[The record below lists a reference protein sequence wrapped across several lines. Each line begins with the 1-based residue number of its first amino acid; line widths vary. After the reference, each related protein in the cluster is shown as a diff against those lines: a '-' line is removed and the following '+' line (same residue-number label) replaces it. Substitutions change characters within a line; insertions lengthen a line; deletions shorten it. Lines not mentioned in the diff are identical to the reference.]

1 MNHISMILVSVS
13 LGAIGQILLK
23 AGANKLVDFN
33 LSFQDLFQNLLTIMK
48 IPQLLIGII
57 FFGLSF
63 LLWIK
68 VLTKAELSYA
78 YPMVS
83 LSYVIVGIG
92 SAVFFNE
99 SITINKVLGISAIVA
114 GVFILN
120 R

>member
-1 MNHISMILVSVS
+1 M
-13 LGAIGQILLK
+13 GAIGQILLK
-23 AGANKLVDFN
+23 AGADKLGEFD
-33 LSFQDLFQNLLTIMK
+33 LSFGTFFQNILSVIK
-48 IPQLLIGII
+48 VPYLLIGVI

-68 VLTKAELSYA
+68 VLTKSELSYA

-83 LSYVIVGIG
+83 LSYVIVGIA

-99 SITINKVLGISAIVA
+99 SITANKILGIGAIVLG
-114 GVFILN
+114 VFVLN

>member
-1 MNHISMILVSVS
+1 MSQISLILTSVF

-23 AGANKLVDFN
+23 AGANN
-33 LSFQDLFQNLLTIMK
+33 LGELDLSLYAFFRSIITIIK
-48 IPQLLIGII
+48 IPQIIIGAV
-57 FFGLSF
+57 FFGLSS

-68 VLTKAELSYA
+68 VLTKSQLSYA

-83 LSYVIVGIG
+83 LSYVVVGIA

-99 SITINKVLGISAIVA
+99 PVTVNKVLGISAIVA

>member
-1 MNHISMILVSVS
+1 M
-13 LGAIGQILLK
+13 GAIGQILLK
-23 AGANKLVDFN
+23 AGADKIGEFD
-33 LSFQDLFQNLLTIMK
+33 LSFKAFFQNVLTVIK
-48 IPQLLIGII
+48 VPHILIGVI

-68 VLTKAELSYA
+68 ILTKSELSYA

-83 LSYVIVGIG
+83 LSYVMVGIA

-99 SITINKVLGISAIVA
+99 PITTNKILGIGAIVL

>member
-1 MNHISMILVSVS
+1 MNQITLILVSIS
-13 LGAIGQILLK
+13 MGAIGQILLK
-23 AGANKLVDFN
+23 AGADKLGEFD
-33 LSFQDLFQNLLTIMK
+33 LSFNTFFQNVFAIIK
-48 IPQLLIGII
+48 VPQLLIGVI

-68 VLTKAELSYA
+68 VLTKSELSYA

-83 LSYVIVGIG
+83 LSYVIVGIA

-99 SITINKVLGISAIVA
+99 PITANKILGIGAIVL

-120 R
+120 K